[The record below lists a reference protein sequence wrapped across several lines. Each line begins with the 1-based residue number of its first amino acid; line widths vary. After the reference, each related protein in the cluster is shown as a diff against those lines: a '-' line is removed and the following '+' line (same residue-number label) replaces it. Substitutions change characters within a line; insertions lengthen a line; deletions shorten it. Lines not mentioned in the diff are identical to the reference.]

1 MSNHLDSFVGI
12 LFSESRLLYY
22 YSWVV
27 FLCVC
32 VFVLLFKRMLFFV
45 FVFVFLHSGTLKTVN
60 IGGPAVLYVTVQFSS
75 VPFKMAFMRSEKPII
90 MRTSPSLRHVPN
102 VAFKTVPV
110 FVWLTAMILS
120 RPFFSRK
127 II

>member
-22 YSWVV
+22 YSWVFFFCFFLSFVQNNV
-27 FLCVC
+27 FCC
-32 VFVLLFKRMLFFV
+32 
-45 FVFVFLHSGTLKTVN
+45 VFLHSGTLKTVN
-60 IGGPAVLYVTVQFSS
+60 IGGPVVLYVTVQFIS
-75 VPFKMAFMRSEKPII
+75 FLKMAFMRSEKPII
-90 MRTSPSLRHVPN
+90 MRSSPFRRHVPN

-110 FVWLTAMILS
+110 FVWLTMTLS